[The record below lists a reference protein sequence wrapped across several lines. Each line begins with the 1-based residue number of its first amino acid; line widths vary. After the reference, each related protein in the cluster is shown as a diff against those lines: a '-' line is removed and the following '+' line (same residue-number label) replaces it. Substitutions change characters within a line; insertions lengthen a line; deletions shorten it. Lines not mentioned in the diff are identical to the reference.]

1 MTIKENAWKRFLEQ
15 LRTVN
20 DKATES
26 ILYYLQEFGMPES
39 PEAMDDLI
47 YAAWNIS
54 TKYGEAA
61 AELAAEMYDTMAE
74 LSGKYVPPALPA
86 PTPTRDEV
94 AHAILGTVDTG
105 TKEMVAAAVGRQV
118 KMTGVDT
125 TMQNALRDGAEW
137 AWIPSGRTCAFCLT
151 LASRG
156 WQRASKK
163 AIKNGHAEHIHAN
176 CDCTYAV
183 RFDGKSTVAGYDP
196 EKLKAEYDAHNGNI
210 SAWQRDLDAP
220 RREKINARK
229 RELYAEQ
236 KAQQEENNKTP
247 VLKQQGTG
255 SHMRNPMVKT
265 DKTADYYSTAVPGMG
280 KLIKDAG
287 FPDDKYHIDEK
298 RVAELIHQIFGGE
311 LHLRAE
317 TNGPSPDYLWRDKYW
332 DLKSPQSIKNTTKLI
347 QKGLH
352 QIFENPGGIICD
364 IRNLNNIPLEAVER
378 EITERMKTSLT
389 APVDVIIIDGD
400 RVVKVIGYKK

>member
-1 MTIKENAWKRFLEQ
+1 MTIREKAWKRYLEQ
-15 LRTVN
+15 LRKVN

-61 AELAAEMYDTMAE
+61 AELAAEMYDSMAE

-105 TKEMVAAAVGRQV
+105 TKETVAAAVGRQV

-137 AWIPSGRTCAFCLT
+137 AWIPAGETCAFCLT

-163 AIKNGHAEHIHAN
+163 AIRNGHAQHIHAN

-183 RFDGKSTVAGYDP
+183 RLDGKSTVAGYDP
-196 EKLKAEYDAHNGNI
+196 EKLKAEYDAHNGDI

-220 RREKINARK
+220 RREEINARK
-229 RELYAEQ
+229 RELYAE
-236 KAQQEENNKTP
+236 KKDMEFPSIREEYRRTATPGKGTVKIPENREKKNREEENLYLLYSQLGGNITMP
-247 VLKQQGTG
+247 VEV
-255 SHMRNPMVKT
+255 HDN
-265 DKTADYYSTAVPGMG
+265 G
-280 KLIKDAG
+280 KK
-287 FPDDKYHIDEK
+287 
-298 RVAELIHQIFGGE
+298 
-311 LHLRAE
+311 
-317 TNGPSPDYLWRDKYW
+317 NPDYLWRGKLWEEQEPSAYTRNAVDKN
-332 DLKSPQSIKNTTKLI
+332 IREAI
-347 QKGLH
+347 H
-352 QIFENPGGIICD
+352 QIAENPGGIVLDIGASDMPTDEVMEIALRRLRRSAAFDCDLILIRKGTIED
-364 IRNLNNIPLEAVER
+364 IRGYR
-378 EITERMKTSLT
+378 KT
-389 APVDVIIIDGD
+389 
-400 RVVKVIGYKK
+400 KK